1 MLQAAKVTKIV
12 KETKFEWQFKKLEA
26 KICFK
31 RESSTKYFRQIYFCF
46 SGVFHYNWQNFD
58 FRDSTEH

>member
-12 KETKFEWQFKKLEA
+12 KEIKFEWQFKKLEA

-31 RESSTKYFRQIYFCF
+31 RESSTKYFRQNLFLFFRSF
-46 SGVFHYNWQNFD
+46 SLQLAKF
-58 FRDSTEH
+58 